1 MFGPGLDPNVGK
13 KKKKKTSLKKVGG
26 IWIKSKFFVLLSIVM
41 AL

>member
-1 MFGPGLDPNVGK
+1 MFGPGLDPNVG